1 MFIEF
6 ELDSLVEDRR
16 PYALD
21 NKILK
26 AVFECCDP
34 HLKCLGVIYNT
45 KLVPKI
51 VFLILFRYAD
61 STDCYISEF
70 EAT

>member
-45 KLVPKI
+45 KLNC
-51 VFLILFRYAD
+51 FFILAK
-61 STDCYISEF
+61 TKV
-70 EAT
+70 T